1 MLDKVL
7 KLMLDKDQ
15 DNYDELK
22 DLELLAQD
30 LLTLIKMKQLEDQ
43 EYYKEL
49 QKQLYINSTLVIV
62 YY

>member
-49 QKQLYINSTLVIV
+49 QK
-62 YY
+62 